1 MNATIMNGAIIG
13 EGSIIGAHALV
24 TEKTEI
30 PPNSLVMGI
39 PGKVKK
45 QDELYRE
52 MAQKNAATYVELAK
66 NHKKGLYES
75 YQPR

>member
-52 MAQKNAATYVELAK
+52 MAQKNAATYVQLAQ
-66 NHKKGLYES
+66 NHKKGLYDS
-75 YQPR
+75 YQPL

>member
-45 QDELYRE
+45 KDELYRE
-52 MAQKNAATYVELAK
+52 MAQKNAATYVQLAQ
-66 NHKKGLYES
+66 NHKKGLYDS
-75 YQPR
+75 YHPL